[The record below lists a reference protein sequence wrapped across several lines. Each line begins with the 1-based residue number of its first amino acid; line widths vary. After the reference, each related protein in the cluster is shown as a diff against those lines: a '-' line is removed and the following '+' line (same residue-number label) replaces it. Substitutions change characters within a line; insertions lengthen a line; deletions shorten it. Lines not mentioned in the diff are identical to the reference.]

1 MIMIKVT
8 FARKYIFEE
17 KTGRGGG
24 VSKVFLGLSKPRFTV
39 LCL

>member
-17 KTGRGGG
+17 KTGRGG